1 MVVTGGTVVVV
12 VVVGGGDES
21 RRNGPVMRSCS
32 TPRRTRSLT
41 CPTGKRL
48 RCTVLRKS
56 LSVCGVQPVGFQAW
70 LSVDEIMHAVATAVV
85 VIDLD
90 ADADLPKVLAIG
102 ADQSG
107 RWLEVIWLRFSDRD
121 VAAPVRR
128 PALQRPGSPADR
140 WPGSPFVLQFRW
152 AVPSEMS
159 RERGVRSA
167 SGDVLRSIEHDCGDE
182 AVAVVDQHDPIPPQI
197 GSDRGGRTAGVADR
211 DRPAALLQHHDGLR
225 CRQPHD
231 ER

>member
-1 MVVTGGTVVVV
+1 MCLRLELDPKLTTVVTGSPYPSGARPDFHAPSLNPNACQAVPWSLPLSRNRHVGPAATSVIVDAGAVVVVTGGTVVVV

-121 VAAPVRR
+121 VVIHAMNLRKVFHEF
-128 PALQRPGSPADR
+128 L
-140 WPGSPFVLQFRW
+140 
-152 AVPSEMS
+152 
-159 RERGVRSA
+159 ERG
-167 SGDVLRSIEHDCGDE
+167 D
-182 AVAVVDQHDPIPPQI
+182 
-197 GSDRGGRTAGVADR
+197 
-211 DRPAALLQHHDGLR
+211 
-225 CRQPHD
+225 
-231 ER
+231 